1 MKAKDVMGTNVVT
14 VGPEA
19 SVRQVAGI
27 LLENRISA
35 LPVVD
40 EHGELI
46 GIISEGDLM
55 RRAELETDYRRSWWL
70 EIFARKRKEN
80 LAIEY
85 VKSHARKVKDVMT
98 RTVITAK
105 PATSL
110 RDIAV
115 LLEKNRIKRVPIV
128 ANRKVVGI
136 VSRANL
142 VQALASL
149 REDSEQSTIS
159 DAAIRKKVMLQ
170 LHSEQ
175 WSRHSLFNATVEG
188 GVVKLWGVAD
198 SEAEKEA
205 ARVAAEQVA
214 GVQAVENNVLVQP
227 VVAGT

>member
-1 MKAKDVMGTNVVT
+1 MG
-14 VGPEA
+14 
-19 SVRQVAGI
+19 
-27 LLENRISA
+27 
-35 LPVVD
+35 
-40 EHGELI
+40 
-46 GIISEGDLM
+46 
-55 RRAELETDYRRSWWL
+55 
-70 EIFARKRKEN
+70 IFARKRKEN

-110 RDIAV
+110 RDIAA

-128 ANRKVVGI
+128 ANRKVIGI

-149 REDSEQSTIS
+149 CEDSEQSTMS
-159 DAAIRKKVMLQ
+159 DATIRKKVMLQ

-175 WSRHSLFNATVEG
+175 WSKHSLLNATVEG

-214 GVQAVENNVLVQP
+214 GVQAVENNVLVGP
-227 VVAGT
+227 AVAGT